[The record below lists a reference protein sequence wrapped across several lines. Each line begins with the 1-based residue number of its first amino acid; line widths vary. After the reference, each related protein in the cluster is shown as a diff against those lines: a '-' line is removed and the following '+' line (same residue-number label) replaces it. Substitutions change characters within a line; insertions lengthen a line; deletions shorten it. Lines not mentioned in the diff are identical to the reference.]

1 MSASKFTAWP
11 PELDDEEGEGR
22 EVRRVADKHC
32 HALRAADR
40 GEYLERGS

>member
-1 MSASKFTAWP
+1 MSALKFTAWP

-22 EVRRVADKHC
+22 EVWRAADERR